1 MAADDAQLVAAAQAG
16 DRLALDRLLRLHY
29 DRVHAVCR
37 RIVGTSH
44 DADDAAQEAMIRI
57 VKGLRSF
64 DGRSSFGTWAYRIA
78 SNTALDELRK
88 RRRRPLLHVVDDDG
102 DVPEVADRLAE
113 RHVEA
118 IVERLSLDDAIADL
132 PDDFRAAVVLRDVAD
147 LDYSEIAEVLGVPIG
162 TVKSRIARGRS
173 LLADHLGNHGTP
185 DERPIQDTSPQSDP
199 TVTPLRLRA
208 EPRTENPT

>member
-1 MAADDAQLVAAAQAG
+1 MAADDAELVASAQAG
-16 DRLALDRLLRLHY
+16 DRVALDRLLRLHF

-57 VKGLRSF
+57 VKGLRAF
-64 DGRSSFGTWAYRIA
+64 DGRSSFGTWAYRVA

-88 RRRRPLLHVVDDDG
+88 RRRRPVLRVVGEDG
-102 DVPEVADRLAE
+102 EVPEVADQLAE

-118 IVERLSLDDAIADL
+118 IVERLTLDDAIAGL
-132 PDDFRAAVVLRDVAD
+132 PDDFRVAVVLRDVAD
-147 LDYSEIAEVLGVPIG
+147 LDYREISEVLDVPIG

-173 LLADHLGNHGTP
+173 LLADRLGNHDTP
-185 DERPIQDTSPQSDP
+185 DGRPIQDTSPQS
-199 TVTPLRLRA
+199 
-208 EPRTENPT
+208 EPDV

>member
-1 MAADDAQLVAAAQAG
+1 MPADDAQLVISAQAG
-16 DRLALDRLLRLHY
+16 DRLALERLLRLHY

-37 RIVGTSH
+37 RSVGTPN

-88 RRRRPLLHVVDDDG
+88 RRRRPMLHVVGDDG
-102 DVPEVADRLAE
+102 EAPEVVDRLAE
-113 RHVEA
+113 RRVDSVA
-118 IVERLSLDDAIADL
+118 DRLSIDDAIASL

-147 LDYSEIAEVLGVPIG
+147 LDYSEIAEVLGVPLG

-173 LLADHLGNHGTP
+173 LLADHLGNRDTP
-185 DERPIQDTSPQSDP
+185 GERRTTDTKPQP
-199 TVTPLRLRA
+199 
-208 EPRTENPT
+208 EP

>member
-1 MAADDAQLVAAAQAG
+1 MPADDAQLVISAQAG
-16 DRLALDRLLRLHY
+16 DRLALERLLRLHY

-64 DGRSSFGTWAYRIA
+64 DGRSSFGTWVHRIA

-88 RRRRPLLHVVDDDG
+88 RRRRPMLHVVGDDG
-102 DVPEVADRLAE
+102 EVPEVVDRLAE
-113 RHVEA
+113 RRVDSVA
-118 IVERLSLDDAIADL
+118 DRLSIDDAIASL

-162 TVKSRIARGRS
+162 TVKSRIARGRA
-173 LLADHLGNHGTP
+173 LLADHLGNRDTP
-185 DERPIQDTSPQSDP
+185 GERRTTDTKPQP
-199 TVTPLRLRA
+199 
-208 EPRTENPT
+208 EP

>member
-1 MAADDAQLVAAAQAG
+1 MPADDTQLVTSAQAG

-37 RIVGTSH
+37 RIVGTPH

-88 RRRRPLLHVVDDDG
+88 RRRRPMLHVVGDDG
-102 DVPEVADRLAE
+102 EAPEVVDRLAE
-113 RHVEA
+113 RRVDSVA
-118 IVERLSLDDAIADL
+118 DRLSIDDAIARL

-147 LDYSEIAEVLGVPIG
+147 LDYAEIAEVLGVPIG

-173 LLADHLGNHGTP
+173 LLAEHLGNRGTP
-185 DERPIQDTSPQSDP
+185 GERPTTDTKPQP
-199 TVTPLRLRA
+199 
-208 EPRTENPT
+208 EP

>member
-1 MAADDAQLVAAAQAG
+1 ELVASAQAG
-16 DRLALDRLLRLHY
+16 DRVALDRLLRLHF

-57 VKGLRSF
+57 VKGLHAF
-64 DGRSSFGTWAYRIA
+64 DGRSSFGTWAYRVA

-88 RRRRPLLHVVDDDG
+88 RRRRPMLRVVGEDG
-102 DVPEVADRLAE
+102 DVAEVADQLAE
-113 RHVEA
+113 RQVEA
-118 IVERLSLDDAIADL
+118 IVERLSLDDAIAAL

-147 LDYSEIAEVLGVPIG
+147 LDYREISEVLDVPIG

-173 LLADHLGNHGTP
+173 LLADRLGNHDTP
-185 DERPIQDTSPQSDP
+185 DERPIQDTSPQS
-199 TVTPLRLRA
+199 
-208 EPRTENPT
+208 EPDA